1 MIDPEQQLAGK
12 QIVIYFQVHQ
22 PWRLNRFT
30 FFDIGTSKGYFND
43 NLNASILRR
52 VAANCY
58 LPVNAVLLKILK
70 TNPQVKLNFSI
81 SGSALDQFE
90 RYSPEVLASFRALIE
105 TGNVEL
111 FAETYYHS
119 LASLIS
125 EEEFNAQVLE
135 HVAQL
140 DRHFG
145 YHPSV
150 FRNTEMIYND
160 KVGRV
165 VSNLG
170 FQGVVCEG
178 IEKLMGRSPCYQVYC
193 HPTESALKILLRHN
207 RLSDD
212 ISFRFDSDKR
222 KLSVAAY
229 KGSIHHALK
238 DSQTI
243 LLGMDYETFGEHRKK
258 ETGIIDFLKNLLTS
272 LTSEGVTLA
281 KATDT
286 FKNTGEQ
293 PPLSIPNYT
302 SWADE
307 NKDLSAWLGNDMQ
320 QEAFKEARL
329 LAKEVKESSDHD
341 LLHTW
346 RSLLTSDHFYY
357 MSTKGSA
364 DGKVHS
370 YFSHY
375 DTPYEAFI
383 NYMNV
388 LKDLRM
394 KATKQME
401 QAKLRASSDM
411 EPAL

>member
-1 MIDPEQQLAGK
+1 MPDASQELTGK

-52 VAANCY
+52 IATNCY
-58 LPVNAVLLKILK
+58 LAVNAVLLKILK
-70 TNPQVKLNFSI
+70 AHPQVKLNFSI

-90 RYSPEVLASFRALIE
+90 RYSPEVLTSFKALID

-125 EEEFNAQVLE
+125 EEEFNTQVLE

-145 YHPSV
+145 FHPSV

-160 KVGRV
+160 KVGRM
-165 VSNLG
+165 VSSLG
-170 FQGVVCEG
+170 FHGVICEG
-178 IEKLMGRSPCYQVYC
+178 VEKLMGRNPCYQVYR

-212 ISFRFDSDKR
+212 IAFRFDSDKR

-229 KGSIHHALK
+229 KGSVYNAFK
-238 DSQTI
+238 DNSTI
-243 LLGMDYETFGEHRKK
+243 VLGMDYETFGEHRKK
-258 ETGIIDFLKNLLTS
+258 DTGIIDFLKNFLVS
-272 LTSEGVTLA
+272 LASEGVSFA
-281 KATDT
+281 KATEAISSS
-286 FKNTGEQ
+286 NEH
-293 PPLSIPNYT
+293 PPMEVPNYI

-307 NKDLSAWLGNDMQ
+307 TKDLSAWLGNDMQ
-320 QEAFKEARL
+320 QEAFKEVRV
-329 LAKEVKESSDHD
+329 LAKEIKESSDLN
-341 LLHTW
+341 LLHSW
-346 RSLLTSDHFYY
+346 RTLLASDHFYY

-364 DGKVHS
+364 DGKVHA

-394 KATKQME
+394 KAIKQTE
-401 QAKLRASSDM
+401 QSKSKAASDR
-411 EPAL
+411 EPVL

>member
-1 MIDPEQQLAGK
+1 MTDPVHALAGK

-43 NLNASILRR
+43 GLNASILRR

-70 TNPQVKLNFSI
+70 TNPRVKLNFSI

-119 LASLIS
+119 LASIIS

-145 YHPSV
+145 IHPSV

-160 KVGRV
+160 KVGRM

-170 FQGVVCEG
+170 FQGIICEG
-178 IEKLMGRSPCYQVYC
+178 VEKLMGRNACYQVYC
-193 HPTESALKILLRHN
+193 HPEESAFKILLRHN

-212 ISFRFDSDKR
+212 IAFRFDSDKR

-229 KGSIHHALK
+229 KGSIYNALK
-238 DSQTI
+238 DNSTI

-272 LTSEGVTLA
+272 LASEGMSF
-281 KATDT
+281 ATGT
-286 FKNTGEQ
+286 EAFKNSDEHH
-293 PPLSIPNYT
+293 PLPVPNYT

-320 QEAFKEARL
+320 QEAFKEARS
-329 LAKEVKESSDHD
+329 LAKEIKECSDDD

-357 MSTKGSA
+357 MSTKGAA

-394 KATKQME
+394 KAIKQLE